1 MRASQDAAVA
11 GGFLFADKDP
21 TGEAMTLRDND
32 VADRTANIAP
42 DGVLD
47 ALAARR
53 ADALARLTA
62 FLAIPSIST
71 DPAYH
76 GACLEAA
83 EWCAATL
90 RDIGFEARVE
100 PTDGKPM
107 VVARWR
113 LGKDG
118 PARAHVL
125 FYGHYDVQPPD
136 PLEAWNAPPFEAQI
150 VDDATHGK
158 IIVARGASDDKG
170 QVMTFIEA
178 CRAFV
183 EAEGTLPVDVT
194 VLLEGEEESG
204 SPSLE
209 PFLESHGESLKADIA
224 LVCDTGQWDAET
236 PAITAFL
243 RGLAFSEVTLSGPSR
258 DLHSGIYGGP
268 AQNPIRVLGELIAGL
283 HDETGRIT
291 LPGFYDDVKDPSPA
305 QRDAWRALNFDGEG
319 FLGEVGLSVPAGE
332 TDRSIVEQLWSRPT
346 IEVNGI
352 IGGYTGPGTKTVI
365 PAEASAKFSFR
376 LVPDQDPAKI
386 IESLHRYIA
395 ARLPADVGVTYRGE
409 GGSPAVG
416 FDTGAPAFRATA
428 QALEAEWGKAPVI
441 VGCGASIPIVE
452 AFRTR
457 LGMDALLVGFA
468 LEDDAIHSPN
478 EKYNLSSFE
487 KGARSWAR
495 ILAALGG
502 SHATS

>member
-1 MRASQDAAVA
+1 MTVQDNGVTQR
-11 GGFLFADKDP
+11 GAD
-21 TGEAMTLRDND
+21 L
-32 VADRTANIAP
+32 AP
-42 DGVLD
+42 DSVLD
-47 ALAARR
+47 TLEKDQ

-76 GACLEAA
+76 DACLEAA
-83 EWCAATL
+83 GWCAETL
-90 RDIGFEARVE
+90 RDIGFEAGVE

-113 LGKDG
+113 GEPDCQ
-118 PARAHVL
+118 PRPHVL

-136 PLEAWNAPPFEAQI
+136 PLEAWNAPPFDAQI
-150 VDDATHGK
+150 VDDPTHGK

-178 CRAFV
+178 CRAWMD
-183 EAEGTLPVDVT
+183 ATGALPVDVT

-209 PFLESHGESLKADIA
+209 PFLQAHGDSLKADIA

-243 RGLAFSEVTLSGPSR
+243 RGLAFSEVTLRGPSR

-268 AQNPIRVLGELIAGL
+268 AQNPIRVLAELIAGL
-283 HDETGRIT
+283 HDDTGRIT
-291 LPGFYDDVKDPSPA
+291 IPDFYDGVSEPSQE

-332 TDRSIVEQLWSRPT
+332 TDRSVVEQLWSRPT

-352 IGGYTGPGTKTVI
+352 LGGYTGPGTKTVI

-376 LVPDQDPAKI
+376 LVPGQEPSKV
-386 IESLHRYIA
+386 IEGLHQYIA
-395 ARLPADVGVTYRGE
+395 ARLPADVDVTYKGE

-416 FDTGAPAFRATA
+416 FDTNAPAFRATA

-487 KGARSWAR
+487 KGARSWVR
-495 ILAALGG
+495 ILAALG
-502 SHATS
+502 AANAAA

>member
-1 MRASQDAAVA
+1 MTVQDDGMADHAA
-11 GGFLFADKDP
+11 
-21 TGEAMTLRDND
+21 NH
-32 VADRTANIAP
+32 AP

-47 ALAARR
+47 ALAEGR
-53 ADALARLTA
+53 AGALARLSA

-83 EWCAATL
+83 EWCTGTL
-90 RDIGFEARVE
+90 REIGFEARVE

-113 LGKDG
+113 RETAGA
-118 PARAHVL
+118 PRAHVL

-158 IIVARGASDDKG
+158 VIVARGASDDKG
-170 QVMTFIEA
+170 QVMTFVEA
-178 CRAFV
+178 CRAWIA
-183 EAEGTLPVDVT
+183 AEGTLPVDVT
-194 VLLEGEEESG
+194 ILLEGEEESG

-209 PFLESHGESLKADIA
+209 PFLRAHGESLKADIA

-243 RGLAFSEVTLSGPSR
+243 RGLAFSEVTLNGPAR

-268 AQNPIRVLGELIAGL
+268 AQNPIRVLGALIAGL
-283 HDETGRIT
+283 HDETGRVT
-291 LPGFYDDVKDPSPA
+291 LPGFYDGVSDPSPA
-305 QRDAWRALNFDGEG
+305 QREAWRALNFDGEA

-332 TDRSIVEQLWSRPT
+332 ADRSVVEQLWSRPT

-352 IGGYTGPGTKTVI
+352 VGGYTGPGTKTVI

-376 LVPDQDPAKI
+376 LVPGQEPGKVIDG
-386 IESLHRYIA
+386 LHRYIA
-395 ARLPADVGVTYRGE
+395 QRLPADVSATYRGE

-416 FDTGAPAFRATA
+416 FDTDAPAFRATA
-428 QALEAEWGKAPVI
+428 LALEAEWGKAPVI

-468 LEDDAIHSPN
+468 LEDDKIHSPN
-478 EKYNLSSFE
+478 EKYNLTSFE

-495 ILAALGG
+495 ILAALGEADG
-502 SHATS
+502 AA